1 MKRTYILLV
10 GFAMLLGGAGCS
22 GYLDDPKPTD
32 VLTANDI
39 YSSPE
44 GVQAYFSGIY
54 RLFRGQ
60 YEYST
65 DVATTDVGGVYSMYY
80 ARSVKGNDLIQNSW
94 YNFDYAH
101 ENREPTY
108 RRVRVTWQYCYDMIN
123 HANTI
128 VKEVTASEALADED
142 KTAFIAE
149 AKALRAFFYFQ
160 LYLEYYAKDSGLQTP
175 PLYKEQVSE
184 AGPMSDPAEYIAF
197 MIQDINDAVAG
208 LPESRI
214 NKSYINK
221 SVANGLKA
229 RILMALN
236 MDWDQVEV
244 AAKAA
249 YGNDADAALDASIY
263 DTGFDDLSSSEV
275 LWSMDQQ
282 ADQSNYYYIAPHA
295 FADHN
300 ADAYYGMWVNSVFVA
315 KFSATDVR
323 NEFSNIYG
331 GGPGDWYEF
340 VSNKFTFAFDSDI
353 HLMRKAEMVLV
364 AAEARYHQA
373 DDTGAHDLLYKVQLS
388 RDPNAVKSSNVGS
401 ALLDEILLERRKELY
416 AEMGVEWFD
425 AKRLGKGITRDA
437 THRVVVTLA
446 PNDKRFFLKVPQSEI
461 DANDMIDDT
470 VNDNR

>member
-1 MKRTYILLV
+1 MKRIYILLL
-10 GFAMLLGGAGCS
+10 GFAMMLGGAGCS
-22 GYLDDPKPTD
+22 DYLDDPQPTD

-39 YSSPE
+39 YSSTE

-60 YEYST
+60 YEYSE

-128 VKEVTASEALADED
+128 VKEVTASEALSDDD
-142 KTAFIAE
+142 KTAFVAE

-160 LYLEYYAKDSGLQTP
+160 LYLEYYAPDSGLQTP
-175 PLYKEQVSE
+175 PLYKEQVTE
-184 AGPMSDPAEYIAF
+184 GGPMSDPDEYIAF
-197 MIQDINDAVAG
+197 MVQDINDAVAG
-208 LPESRI
+208 LSEDRI

-221 SVANGLKA
+221 NVANGLKA
-229 RILMALN
+229 RILMALDQ
-236 MDWDQVEV
+236 DWDQVEA

-249 YGNDADAALDASIY
+249 YGNDADAALDATIY
-263 DTGFDDLSSSEV
+263 DTGFDDLSASEV

-300 ADAYYGMWVNSVFVA
+300 ADAYFGMWVNSIFVNQ
-315 KFSATDVR
+315 FSDTDVR
-323 NEFSNIYG
+323 SEFANYYG
-331 GGPGDWYEF
+331 GTTGDWYEY
-340 VSNKFTFAFDSDI
+340 VSNKFAFSFEADI

-364 AAEARYHQA
+364 AAEARYHQS
-373 DDTGAHDLLYKVQLS
+373 DDTGARELLYKVQLS
-388 RDPNAVKSSNVGS
+388 RDPSAVESTNTGT

-416 AEMGVEWFD
+416 AECGVEWFD
-425 AKRLGKGITRDA
+425 AKRLGTGIVRDD
-437 THRVVVTLA
+437 THRIVLTLT
-446 PNDKRFFLKVPQSEI
+446 PNDKRFFLKVPQAEI
-461 DANDMIDDT
+461 DANDFIDDS

>member
-1 MKRTYILLV
+1 MKKIYILII
-10 GFAMLLGGAGCS
+10 GFAMLMGGAGCS

-60 YEYST
+60 YEYAE

-80 ARSVKGNDLIQNSW
+80 ARTVKGNDIIQDSW

-101 ENREPTY
+101 ENRQPTY

-128 VKEVTASEALADED
+128 VKEVTASVALADED
-142 KTAFIAE
+142 KIAFIAE

-175 PLYKEQVSE
+175 PLYKEQVAE
-184 AGPMSDPAEYIAF
+184 AGPMSIPAEYEVF

-208 LPESRI
+208 LPEARI

-221 SVANGLKA
+221 IVAHGLKA

-236 MDWDQVEV
+236 KDWDQVEV

-249 YGNDADAALDASIY
+249 YGNDADAALDATIY

-275 LWSMDQQ
+275 IWSMDQQ
-282 ADQSNYYYIAPHA
+282 ADQSNYYYLAPHA

-300 ADAYYGMWVNSVFVA
+300 ADAYFGMFVNSVFVA
-315 KFSATDVR
+315 EFSASDVR
-323 NEFSNIYG
+323 NEFANYYG
-331 GGPGDWYEF
+331 GGAGDYYEY
-340 VSNKFTFAFDSDI
+340 VSNKFAFAFDSDI
-353 HLMRKAEMVLV
+353 HLMRKVEMVLV
-364 AAEARYHQA
+364 AAEARYHQS
-373 DDTGAHDLLYKVQLS
+373 DDAEAHDLLYKVQLS
-388 RDPNAVKSSNVGS
+388 RDVNAVKSANTGT

-425 AKRLGKGITRDA
+425 AKRLSRGIARDA
-437 THRVVVTLA
+437 THRVVVTLT
-446 PNDKRFFLKVPQSEI
+446 PNDNRFYLKVPQIEI